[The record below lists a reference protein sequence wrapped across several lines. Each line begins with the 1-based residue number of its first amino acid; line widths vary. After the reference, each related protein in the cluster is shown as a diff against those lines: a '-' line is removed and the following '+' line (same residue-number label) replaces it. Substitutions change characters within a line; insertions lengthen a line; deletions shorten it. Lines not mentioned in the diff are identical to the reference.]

1 MIIETSVEL
10 PLSIDEAF
18 PLLTNPSNFH
28 FWMDGFVAR
37 KALGIKDGEV
47 GCIASFTRKTN
58 GLTFAFREE
67 IVHVSPPEAFKVS
80 LKHKDLEIHAKY
92 ELSPSQKHEDGCV
105 LTVTQDI
112 TPLAFSMRMALGMM
126 KSLLEKQLQGDL
138 QRFLLFVQQHDAQK

>member
-10 PLSIDEAF
+10 PLPQEEVFS
-18 PLLTNPSNFH
+18 LLTNPNHFH
-28 FWMDGFVAR
+28 LWMDGFVAR
-37 KALGIKDGEV
+37 KTLGTKDGQV

-58 GLTFAFREE
+58 GLTFVFREE
-67 IVHVSPPEAFKVS
+67 IVHVSPPETFKVS
-80 LKHKDLEIHAKY
+80 LVHKDMEIHAKY
-92 ELSPSQKHEDGCV
+92 ELSHSQKHEDGCV

-138 QRFLLFVQQHDAQK
+138 QRFLLLVQQHDTQK